1 MAMLRKRKSKSSARG
16 PTRRKP
22 RRVVNKS
29 KADYARDRR
38 REYTIHPVPPR
49 RKRARRQSA
58 WGPDGRRHDVVPVLN
73 SRESLSKLI
82 AAGYVNGKPDKC
94 SKCGLQGSLTDPM
107 GRSDEADGHLYYNCW
122 TSYDRCNGRTNCM
135 AIGNLPFV
143 KMTPG
148 QVHRAVDA
156 YTNSDNQR
164 PPSSDDI
171 AGLCGG
177 GRTQTAKL
185 VTYLRNLEA
194 QDGQRECENIRIGGD
209 IEIDEH
215 AVRTFHVSVNN
226 KHYKHLEPKLKK
238 GQKKPKYWL
247 VYLRVIGIRQRGGGK
262 TIVKF
267 LPHKLLRPKA
277 KPPPITKEELIES
290 GLLKRCRKGSVIFSD
305 GAKAYGSVI
314 NSMFKGK
321 LISREV
327 SHKNMEFTRRV
338 MASGLNPHVSSFA
351 RSPSVSE
358 STC

>member
-1 MAMLRKRKSKSSARG
+1 MAKAARRSSRRDGRQRLHRCGACGSTGHRIETCTSVAAEKIRKLMAMLRKRKSKSSARG

-194 QDGQRECENIRIGGD
+194 QDGQREC
-209 IEIDEH
+209 
-215 AVRTFHVSVNN
+215 VRMNASEGTS
-226 KHYKHLEPKLKK
+226 
-238 GQKKPKYWL
+238 
-247 VYLRVIGIRQRGGGK
+247 R
-262 TIVKF
+262 
-267 LPHKLLRPKA
+267 
-277 KPPPITKEELIES
+277 
-290 GLLKRCRKGSVIFSD
+290 
-305 GAKAYGSVI
+305 
-314 NSMFKGK
+314 SM
-321 LISREV
+321 STQ
-327 SHKNMEFTRRV
+327 S
-338 MASGLNPHVSSFA
+338 A
-351 RSPSVSE
+351 PSMSL
-358 STC
+358 